1 MKSILKKI
9 MKDSKPES
17 PKLMPWEVVRNITKE
32 YPRKQ
37 QERILELLN
46 QKLSPPNPY
55 GNNKIRH

>member
-1 MKSILKKI
+1 

-17 PKLMPWEVVRNITKE
+17 PKLMPWEVVKNITKE